1 VTPSIIALLLLSVIV
16 IAGIIWLITQVIL
29 PLRELASQAKRLA
42 EGDFTAL
49 SHDFGGLAA
58 LNTIRIAMNAM
69 VGHVRRAQA
78 QERTYIEALTNGQ
91 ENERSRIARDLHDDT
106 VQSLIA
112 IAQGI
117 DIASETFD
125 KEMPAYA
132 LLKSSRAQAV
142 EAVDNLRHL
151 IANLRPPILAELG
164 LGPAL
169 QMLAEGFNHVNVSI
183 DLSGN
188 IRRLDEAKELVLF
201 RTVQEALWN
210 ATRHGQAK
218 DIEVT
223 VGFHVDHIHMV
234 VKDNG
239 TGFSVPDSLDSLS
252 VEGHY
257 GLVGIQERIGALEG
271 HLSIISQQDEGTT
284 LTIHIPTVDT
294 LQPDNVVRD
303 PVCSAVIQPQ
313 QAYASLDYAGK
324 RYYFCCPVCQGAFQS
339 NPEMYLALH

>member
-1 VTPSIIALLLLSVIV
+1 VTPSTIALLLLSVFV
-16 IAGIIWLITQVIL
+16 IAVIVWLVTQVIL
-29 PLRELASQAKRLA
+29 PLKELASQAKQLT

-112 IAQGI
+112 IAQSI
-117 DIASETFD
+117 DIAGETID
-125 KEMPAYA
+125 KESSTYS
-132 LLKSSRAQAV
+132 LLKSSRGQAV
-142 EAVDNLRHL
+142 EAVDSLRRL

-169 QMLAEGFNHVNVSI
+169 QMLAEGFNHANVDI
-183 DLSGN
+183 VLSGN

-210 ATRHGQAK
+210 ATRHGQAN
-218 DIEVT
+218 DVEVT

-257 GLVGIQERIGALEG
+257 GLVGIKERITAIEG
-271 HLSIISQQDEGTT
+271 HLSIVSQPDEGTI
-284 LTIHIPTVDT
+284 LIIHIPTVDT
-294 LQPDNVVRD
+294 PQPDTIVRD

-313 QAYASLDYAGK
+313 QAYASLEYDEK